1 MSIFLIGALGL
12 ALDGSMLYGHRQM
25 AQSAADAAA
34 QGAMLSIFH
43 GTNATA
49 TYPFATG
56 TTPAPYT
63 CTTTD
68 GTTPCAYA
76 RINGFGGLAS
86 DSVSITYPTSVPGVN
101 LGAGNASAMTVR
113 VQRSVNATL
122 MAYFGVRTYTI
133 AATATAA
140 MVRFPMANCV
150 IALDP
155 SASDAFSISGNADM
169 NLTSCGIAVDSTSNS
184 AFRANGN
191 ISLNAT
197 GIDVVGGVDQN
208 GNVTINPTPTT
219 GVTPVGDPFASV
231 PAPPPGSCVTPNP
244 PITSN
249 TTLRPGTYC
258 GGISISGNA
267 SVTFQTGPYILLGG
281 GLNASGTVSLT
292 GSGVTFYN
300 TFDTTHP
307 FDSISITGNLTMN
320 LSAPASGALA
330 GMLFFEDRNAPT
342 GYTEKFA
349 GNSSSNL
356 TGAMYFPNNEVE
368 YTGNSSAGVQNVAIV
383 ADTVSFIGNASLKSD
398 PSVPGAA
405 QQIKVALV
413 Q

>member
-76 RINGFGGLAS
+76 RLNGFGGLAS

-122 MAYFGVRTYTI
+122 MAYFGVRSYTV

-150 IALDP
+150 IALDS
-155 SASDAFSISGNADM
+155 SANDAFSISGNANM
-169 NLTSCGIAVDSTSNS
+169 NLTTCGIAVDSNSSS

-191 ISLNAT
+191 ISLTTT
-197 GIDVVGGVDQN
+197 GINVVGGVNQN

-219 GVTPVGDPFASV
+219 GVTPVSDPFASV
-231 PAPPPGSCVTPNP
+231 PAPTPASCAPNST
-244 PITSN
+244 IN
-249 TTLRPGTYC
+249 GDTTIGPGTYC
-258 GGISISGNA
+258 GGINITGN
-267 SVTFQTGPYILLGG
+267 SNVTFKPGTYILLGG
-281 GLNASGTVSLT
+281 GLSASGNVSLT

-300 TFDTTHP
+300 TFDNTHP
-307 FDSISITGNLTMN
+307 FDSISLTGNLTMN
-320 LSAPASGALA
+320 LSAPPGGTLA

-342 GYTEKFA
+342 GNTEKFT
-349 GNSSSNL
+349 GNSSSNM

-368 YTGNSSAGVQNVAIV
+368 YTGNSSTGVQNVAIV
-383 ADTVSFIGNASLKSD
+383 ANTVRFIGNASLKSD